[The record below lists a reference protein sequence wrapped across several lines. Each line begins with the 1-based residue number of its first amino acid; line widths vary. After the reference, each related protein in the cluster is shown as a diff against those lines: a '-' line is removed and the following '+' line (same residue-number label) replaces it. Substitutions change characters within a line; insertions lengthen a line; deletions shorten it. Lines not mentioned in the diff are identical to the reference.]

1 MKLIDL
7 HVHSTHSDGSFSVDS
22 LIKKAKNMGIQ
33 LFSIT
38 DHDTITSQYEAVELS
53 SELGLNYIPGVE
65 INVVYPQLM
74 DILGYGID
82 IYDEELI
89 EFLDRIKLFRKL
101 RNKKMVELL
110 EEEGF
115 NISFDELEEKYDSTT
130 IGRPHIARI
139 LIQKGYGNS
148 VSQLMNGL
156 LSRDRKCFVERIRYS
171 PKESIEMI
179 KKAGGKA
186 ILAHPAKLR
195 IQNTQLEKLLDELKH
210 YGLDGMEVMHYS
222 HSLEYSR
229 YLYELANR
237 KNLLVS
243 YGSDYH
249 GFNKPFV
256 NMSYSINENTFDEI
270 EWGLKK

>member
-7 HVHSTHSDGSFSVDS
+7 HVHSNHSDGSFSVER
-22 LIKKAKNMGIQ
+22 LMKKARDMGIE

-38 DHDTITSQYEAVELS
+38 DHDTITSQYEAVELAKKYDM
-53 SELGLNYIPGVE
+53 NYITGVE

-82 IYDEELI
+82 IYDEDLI
-89 EFLDRIKLFRKL
+89 EFLDRIKIFRKL

-110 EEEGF
+110 SEEGF

-130 IGRPHIARI
+130 IGRPHIAKI
-139 LIQKGYGNS
+139 LIKKGYGNS
-148 VSQLMNGL
+148 VSQLMNGH

-179 KKAGGKA
+179 KKSGGKA
-186 ILAHPAKLR
+186 FLAHPAKLG
-195 IQNTQLEKLLDELKH
+195 IKNIQLEPLLDELIH
-210 YGLDGMEVMHYS
+210 YGLDGIEIMHYS
-222 HSLEYSR
+222 HTLEYTK
-229 YLYELANR
+229 YLYDLAN
-237 KNLLVS
+237 KKDLLIS

-256 NMSYSINENTFDEI
+256 NMSYSVNEQTFDEI
-270 EWGLKK
+270 EHWLKK

>member
-1 MKLIDL
+1 MKLIDM
-7 HVHSTHSDGSFSVDS
+7 HVHSNHSDGSFSVET
-22 LIKKAKNMGIQ
+22 LIKRAKYMGLQ

-38 DHDTITSQYEAVELS
+38 DHDTVTSQYEAVKLSKELK
-53 SELGLNYIPGVE
+53 LNYITGVE

-82 IYDEELI
+82 IYNEEFI
-89 EFLDRIKLFRKL
+89 EFLNKIKLFRKL

-110 EEEGF
+110 AEEGYDL
-115 NISFDELEEKYDSTT
+115 SFDELEEKYDSST

-139 LIQKGYGNS
+139 LIKKGYGSS
-148 VSQLMNGL
+148 VTQLMNGL
-156 LSRDRKCFVERIRYS
+156 LSRDKKCFVERIRYS

-179 KKAGGKA
+179 KKSGGKA

-195 IQNTQLEKLLDELKH
+195 IQNTQLEKLLDELKF
-210 YGLDGMEVMHYS
+210 YGLDGIEIMHYS
-222 HSLEYSR
+222 HSLEYSK
-229 YLYELANR
+229 YLYKLALK
-237 KNLLVS
+237 KNLIIS

-256 NMSYSINENTFDEI
+256 NMSYSVDENIFDEI
-270 EWGLKK
+270 EYGLKK

>member
-1 MKLIDL
+1 MNLIDL
-7 HVHSTHSDGSFSVDS
+7 HVHSNHSDGSFSVEW
-22 LIKKAKNMGIQ
+22 LMKTAKEMGIE

-38 DHDTITSQYEAVELS
+38 DHDTITSQYEAVEIAS
-53 SELGLNYIPGVE
+53 KYEMNYITGVE

-82 IYDEELI
+82 IYNEELI
-89 EFLDRIKLFRKL
+89 EFLDRIKIFRKL

-110 EEEGF
+110 AEEGF

-130 IGRPHIARI
+130 IGRPHIAKI
-139 LIQKGYGNS
+139 LIKKGYGNS
-148 VSQLMNGL
+148 VSQLMNGH

-179 KKAGGKA
+179 KKSQGKA
-186 ILAHPAKLR
+186 FLAHPAKLG
-195 IQNTQLEKLLDELKH
+195 IKKTQLESLLDELIH
-210 YGLDGMEVMHYS
+210 YGLDGIEIMHYS
-222 HSLEYSR
+222 HSLDYTK
-229 YLYELANR
+229 YLYELAN
-237 KNLLVS
+237 KKDLLIS

-256 NMSYSINENTFDEI
+256 NMSYSVNEQTFDEI
-270 EWGLKK
+270 EYGLKK